1 MILGGDG
8 VEQKRIGIVGAGR
21 MGGNIARRLR
31 EVGHLVASVH
41 DADAALGDALAE
53 EIGARAAASPKEV
66 ADASDV
72 VLTAVSDEASM
83 EEIYRE
89 GVGLLEG
96 ARAELFIN
104 TATVSP
110 KVHVEVARRARLR
123 GRESLEACLL
133 GTVPH
138 ARAGTLYVLAAGD
151 EEAFARAKP
160 WLEGIGSQVRYCGAA
175 GEAAKIKAVVNMV
188 MDINVAG
195 LAEGLGLGAA
205 LGIPSEWLIDA
216 LSHSAAAS
224 RALET
229 HATAMLDGAYGRFLT
244 ADYAAKD
251 ARIALDLARE
261 AAAFLPLAS
270 AARGQFERMGEVGLG
285 KEDLSA
291 VAELTF
297 RGRRGGPRPG

>member
-1 MILGGDG
+1 M
-8 VEQKRIGIVGAGR
+8 EQREIGIVGAGR

-31 EVGHLVASVH
+31 EVGQRVASVH
-41 DADAALGDALAE
+41 DQDHALRDALAE
-53 EIGARAAASPKEV
+53 EIGARAATSPKEV
-66 ADASDV
+66 ADTSDV

-89 GVGLLEG
+89 GAGLLEG
-96 ARAELFIN
+96 GRATLFIN
-104 TATVSP
+104 TATIP
-110 KVHVEVARRARLR
+110 PQVHIEVARRARLR

-151 EEAFARAKP
+151 EQTFMRAKP
-160 WLEGIGSQVRYCGAA
+160 LLEGISSFLRYVGAA
-175 GEAAKIKAVVNMV
+175 GEAAKIKAIVNMV

-195 LAEGLGLGAA
+195 AAEGLGLGAA
-205 LGIPSEWLIDA
+205 LGIPSEVLVDA

-229 HATAMLDGAYGRFLT
+229 HAKAMLDGAYGRFLT

-251 ARIALDLARE
+251 ARIALDLALE
-261 AAAFLPLAS
+261 AGAFLPLAS

-291 VAELTF
+291 VAQLTF
-297 RGRRGGPRPG
+297 PGRQGGPRPR